1 MPAACVYHIM
11 KTQLLLIA
19 ALLAPLG
26 VDVVHAQD
34 FSRSTST
41 LGREDLAD
49 RNAQELRQIRAQ
61 VDAIARRDS
70 QTVDTRLMPLY
81 DALSDAEDALAA
93 WKIAG
98 PQDLTQRR
106 ADYDRA
112 RTKLIS
118 LWSDFRNTAGATP

>member
-1 MPAACVYHIM
+1 M
-11 KTQLLLIA
+11 KTQLLMIA

-26 VDVVHAQD
+26 VGAVHAQD

-41 LGREDLAD
+41 LGREEFAD

-61 VDAIARRDS
+61 VDQLAQRSS
-70 QTVDTRLMPLY
+70 QTSDSRLTPLY

-98 PQDLTQRR
+98 PLDVTQRR

-112 RTKLIS
+112 RNKLMS
-118 LWSDFRNTAGATP
+118 LWSEFRTTAGATGTS